1 MMEGRNAETKK
12 TDENVQP
19 VPPIHQYSRERLLEL
34 KKVPAARSKP
44 LGLSKEFYTSDGVW
58 DPEKW
63 FKAFIASPEGSPL
76 TISDGRERRR
86 PLEIDREFIFRRRL
100 SDPKERLR
108 DDCIVLSPQRRSF
121 GTGCHVTLSGI
132 GRQVSCPPDFK
143 ESAQRERTRR
153 IGSGRI
159 QLEKDYNCRYDN
171 RDDRF
176 ERNDSGRGDN
186 FRNNYDR
193 RDINPRRI
201 NTPNRRRNI
210 RRHEDDPAPEWFTDG
225 PNSKTDTIELRG
237 FENTGEQAEED
248 MDEVNMPVV
257 NRKEYLSHINEEDIA
272 NISVSERNGSLETNE
287 SSSPEDSPPSDNVH
301 GTPPQ
306 TSPFFDLD
314 EFFKINIPILGMM
327 DGGLEETDVT
337 QGSRFSRW
345 FSQTANHDNNS
356 RRSSIVE
363 ETGCI
368 RDLIETHSSTTISS
382 SSTSQTIMGVSSMH
396 PSQDPLIQH
405 RNHQLQQLQQ
415 QQQQQQPQPPPP
427 PPQQHHPPPYHHKP
441 PSQQQ
446 PSLPPVTQLQ
456 QMHSLQ
462 PSSLPPALQHQLSQ
476 PIQQSEDTGNSLF
489 SLGPHPVNSRT
500 LSPPLP
506 SRAPPS
512 PQSEQQ
518 QSLGPSILS
527 GIAPS
532 QGSIVSSKRAILES
546 LNQDTTTT
554 TITTTNTTANN
565 INNHHHHHHHHHSS
579 SNNSVLESLFNL
591 NCPVPEK
598 PDSGSPTNVNVHD
611 ASAQLKALL
620 FGKAGRDSVAASPT
634 PGINAYGMPGRVKTV
649 AEIEADLHHQMSPN
663 GMVTVSPLEVP
674 DCSGDMS
681 AFNKLL
687 SMMKAAAVDNS
698 KPHIP
703 DRRSPPN
710 LPAQPPPT
718 IPYLTSGQNEF
729 LHALNRNKEQQLQ
742 IQQQT
747 LNQIRMQQQHQ
758 HRQHNQEQQQQQQQQ
773 KSNQPTPQQQP
784 TPVLQQQPTYVSGV
798 TPTGS
803 GQQTSSDAILNFIKQ
818 NPDIIAKPAS
828 PNPQLAAVLQHV
840 GHRNLSPGGP
850 PLHPTTSQYLQQNL
864 LSGQPGSV
872 HTSQPRIPSP
882 IMFSQQ
888 PPVHL
893 SAPAPVHPGPLVQSS
908 LGQPISNLT
917 SATNIRPHSVLPR
930 VNSPKDMMSFKKDM
944 EEHERF
950 LRKQQERSKSP
961 VSISRGIP
969 TPVNMGPKTSVSVA
983 FTPTSVIRKMHS
995 EKAVEKER
1003 QAKQDGCSLNSY
1015 SAQKTL
1021 MKNQMYIDSVLK
1033 DSYSN
1038 NVCSDSSRS
1047 SPLSLICDK
1056 KDIGQGP
1063 SVNGH
1068 PLPRSQDG
1076 LPNQHSGQTPFLS
1089 QSHPNLPIDSSIIGG
1104 SLNISGSC
1112 NSSATPSPSSAKS
1125 SKLTPHKGPMST
1137 AGCGEILAAQLFN
1150 HEQQNPSPSQTLS
1163 SSPCDQSKSLRALMG
1178 QGMMQNLTSQL
1189 LQSGISNTAT
1199 SAAQQQL
1206 SSSLAGRPIVKGST
1220 STTSCLRPT
1229 TGVQSLTSMNST
1241 KGERPLNYPSSST
1254 TNMELAKVLD
1264 LHRLQQQQQQQ
1275 QQQHPSQ
1282 QPTSP
1287 LISNAAHGI
1296 SQSLS
1301 VNSSPP
1307 FGIPVSN
1314 RMPLPRP
1321 LPNIGVHPAA
1331 NVLQMQFML
1340 HGRISGSSSQKSSS
1354 SSLGNMTNTSGA
1366 DVLKWFDSDSLR
1378 TQLPNMPLPPQG
1390 QKVFT
1395 VDELERNQQAV

>member
-1206 SSSLAGRPIVKGST
+1206 SSSLAGRPIVKVAAMHAQRSAALETRFPGSMRAVYPGVVAPLVQRT
-1220 STTSCLRPT
+1220 SLATTSSIGMTPNPAAA
-1229 TGVQSLTSMNST
+1229 GVVNVGMGQAVSSQI
-1241 KGERPLNYPSSST
+1241 PSS
-1254 TNMELAKVLD
+1254 
-1264 LHRLQQQQQQQ
+1264 LHKQ
-1275 QQQHPSQ
+1275 
-1282 QPTSP
+1282 
-1287 LISNAAHGI
+1287 
-1296 SQSLS
+1296 
-1301 VNSSPP
+1301 V
-1307 FGIPVSN
+1307 
-1314 RMPLPRP
+1314 
-1321 LPNIGVHPAA
+1321 
-1331 NVLQMQFML
+1331 
-1340 HGRISGSSSQKSSS
+1340 SGSSSQKSSS

>member
-368 RDLIETHSSTTISS
+368 R
-382 SSTSQTIMGVSSMH
+382 
-396 PSQDPLIQH
+396 
-405 RNHQLQQLQQ
+405 
-415 QQQQQQPQPPPP
+415 
-427 PPQQHHPPPYHHKP
+427 
-441 PSQQQ
+441 
-446 PSLPPVTQLQ
+446 
-456 QMHSLQ
+456 
-462 PSSLPPALQHQLSQ
+462 
-476 PIQQSEDTGNSLF
+476 
-489 SLGPHPVNSRT
+489 
-500 LSPPLP
+500 
-506 SRAPPS
+506 
-512 PQSEQQ
+512 
-518 QSLGPSILS
+518 
-527 GIAPS
+527 
-532 QGSIVSSKRAILES
+532 
-546 LNQDTTTT
+546 
-554 TITTTNTTANN
+554 
-565 INNHHHHHHHHHSS
+565 
-579 SNNSVLESLFNL
+579 
-591 NCPVPEK
+591 
-598 PDSGSPTNVNVHD
+598 GSPTNVNVHD

-1206 SSSLAGRPIVKGST
+1206 SSSLAGRPIVKVAAMHAQRSAALETRFPGSMRAVYPGVVAPLVQRT
-1220 STTSCLRPT
+1220 SLATTSSIGMTPNPAAA
-1229 TGVQSLTSMNST
+1229 GVVNVGMGQAVSSQI
-1241 KGERPLNYPSSST
+1241 PSS
-1254 TNMELAKVLD
+1254 
-1264 LHRLQQQQQQQ
+1264 LHKQ
-1275 QQQHPSQ
+1275 
-1282 QPTSP
+1282 
-1287 LISNAAHGI
+1287 
-1296 SQSLS
+1296 
-1301 VNSSPP
+1301 V
-1307 FGIPVSN
+1307 
-1314 RMPLPRP
+1314 
-1321 LPNIGVHPAA
+1321 
-1331 NVLQMQFML
+1331 
-1340 HGRISGSSSQKSSS
+1340 SGSSSQKSSS